1 MPFSLTLPRRG
12 FLGSVA
18 AVGSAMVANPALA
31 DESPAVV
38 HLPKPAGPIGTDAA
52 FWTAVRGLFDTDP
65 AMVNLEN
72 GYWGIMTRPVL
83 AEYIRH
89 TEMINRQNTAYA
101 RTKFGA
107 DWKAAREA
115 IAAATGFDVSEVA
128 LTRGATEALQLLIT
142 NYNRLKPGDA
152 VLYSDLDY
160 DSAQYAVEWLA
171 ERRSVKVVKISL
183 PEPAS
188 RQAVIDAYA
197 EALKANP
204 TIKLVLL
211 THLSH
216 RTGLVIPVKE
226 IAALARDKGADV
238 ILDAAHSWGQIDVDP
253 KSLGVDFIAFNLHKW
268 IGAPIGLGFVYIA
281 KNRLA
286 DIDPQL
292 GDRDH
297 SKTSIESR
305 VHTGTLNF
313 AAVMTLPSALKVH
326 ATIGVPAKAA
336 RLRHLR
342 DLWVSEARKIEAIDV
357 LTPDEPGL
365 SGGITSF
372 RVKGKTAPAD
382 AAAIVAALRDKH
394 SVLTVART
402 GVAKGACVR
411 VSPALYTTEEDM
423 AKFVAA
429 LREVITA

>member
-12 FLGSVA
+12 FLGSFA
-18 AVGSAMVANPALA
+18 AFSGAMVANPAFA

-38 HLPKPAGPIGTDAA
+38 HLPKPAGPIGTDPA

-83 AEYIRH
+83 AEYIRN

-101 RTKFGA
+101 RTKFGT

-115 IAAATGFDVSEVA
+115 IAAATGFDVIEVA
-128 LTRGATEALQLLIT
+128 LTRGATEALQLLIS
-142 NYNRLKPGDA
+142 NYNRLKPGDT
-152 VLYSDLDY
+152 VLYADLDY
-160 DSAQYAVEWLA
+160 DSAQYAIEWLA
-171 ERRSVKVVKISL
+171 ERRGVKVVKIAL

-188 RQAVIDAYA
+188 RQSVIDTYA

-204 TIKLVLL
+204 ATKLVLL

-226 IAALARDKGADV
+226 IAALAREKGADV

-253 KSLGVDFIAFNLHKW
+253 KGLGVDFIAFNLHKW
-268 IGAPIGLGFVYIA
+268 IGAPIGIGFIYIA
-281 KNRLA
+281 KDRLA

-297 SKTSIESR
+297 AKTSIESR

-326 ATIGVPAKAA
+326 AAIGVAAKAA

-342 DLWVSEARKIEAIDV
+342 DLWVAEARKIDVIDV
-357 LTPDEPGL
+357 LTPDEPGM

-372 RVKGKTAPAD
+372 RQKGKTAPAD

-394 SVLTVART
+394 GVLTVART
-402 GVAKGACVR
+402 GAAKGACVR
-411 VSPALYTTEEDM
+411 VSPALYTTEDDM
-423 AKFVAA
+423 AKFVTA
-429 LREVITA
+429 LRQVVAA